1 MSAISYRPDIDG
13 LRAFAVL
20 AVITYHI
27 FPELMPGGFVGVD
40 IFFVISGY
48 LISAIIFSDLQNN
61 SFKISDFYV
70 RRIKRIFPALL
81 VILIFVLIAGWLIL
95 LPSEYSALGKI
106 TNAATSFL
114 ANLSMYNDRAFAYF
128 ETSSD
133 YKPLAHLWSLS
144 VEEKFYI
151 FYPICIFVLYKI
163 RRYTL
168 YFLLLALVLSFSLN
182 IFNLTKNPKA
192 CFLFLPS
199 RSWELLLG
207 AIIAYLTI
215 VKPLNLNFVRDPIK
229 NIISIIGIG
238 LMLFAI
244 LSFDDKAPFP
254 GWLALLPTIGAT
266 LILCSHK
273 TWLNRVV
280 FAHPTAVWI
289 GLISYPLYLW
299 HWPLFSFARI
309 LQGDDL
315 SISTRLIIIASS
327 FVLAAAT
334 TALIER
340 SLRKQPTRI
349 IYPLIIV
356 MLLIFLT
363 SLAIKRMY
371 IEPKSSAM
379 DPLIQKID
387 VANND
392 WKYPGKTFEQL
403 NYDKFPFNRYGK
415 GANVTVFFGDSNMEQ
430 YWPRIEKLMQDS
442 PARYQANTVVFATR
456 GGSMPVPG
464 YGDESF
470 VSATID
476 YLKSPEVK
484 TVVLGAQWLGYL
496 KENNIASNKK
506 YAALKSLITELKDLN
521 KTVYLILNIPIAA
534 IQNPSDK
541 ISRKLFKPWQAK
553 MASSFDR
560 KLWLSQSQSMTD
572 TLKWI
577 AASTG
582 TKIIDPAEQLCS
594 DGQCVILDPEGNPC
608 YKDMAHLTASY
619 VREKAGFLDQILEDP
634 LAI

>member
-1 MSAISYRPDIDG
+1 MHTINYRPDIDG

-20 AVITYHI
+20 SVIAFHI
-27 FPELMPGGFVGVD
+27 FPELLPGGFIGVD
-40 IFFVISGY
+40 VFFVISGY

-61 SFKISDFYV
+61 KFNFSDFYV

-81 VILIFVLIAGWLIL
+81 VILMFVLIAGWLIL
-95 LPSEYSALGKI
+95 LPSEYSSLGKI

-144 VEEKFYI
+144 VEEQFYI

-163 RRYTL
+163 RSYTL
-168 YFLLLALVLSFSLN
+168 HFLLLALVLSFSLN

-207 AIIAYLTI
+207 AILAYLTF
-215 VKPLNLNFVRDPIK
+215 VKPLNLSFLRDPAR
-229 NIISIIGIG
+229 NLISIVGIS
-238 LMLFAI
+238 LMLFAV

-254 GWLALLPTIGAT
+254 GWLALLPTLGAT
-266 LILCSHK
+266 LMLCSRN

-315 SISTRLIIIASS
+315 SVSTRLIIIVSS
-327 FVLAAAT
+327 FVLAAIT
-334 TALIER
+334 TLLIER
-340 SLRKQPTRI
+340 PLRKQPARI
-349 IYPLIIV
+349 IYPLIIL
-356 MLLIFLT
+356 MLVIFAA

-371 IEPKSSAM
+371 IEPKSAAM

-387 VANND
+387 AANND
-392 WKYPGKTFEQL
+392 WQYPGKTFEAL
-403 NYDKFPFNRYGK
+403 NQDKFPFNRYGQGK
-415 GANVTVFFGDSNMEQ
+415 DVTVFFGDSNIEQ

-442 PARYQANTVVFATR
+442 SERYKANTVVFATR

-464 YGDESF
+464 YGDAEF
-470 VSATID
+470 VSAAVD
-476 YLKSPEVK
+476 YIKSPEVK
-484 TVVLGAQWLGYL
+484 TVVLGAQWMGYL
-496 KENNIASNKK
+496 TGKDDHSSEK
-506 YAALKSLITELKDLN
+506 YAALKTLITDLKRLN
-521 KTVYLILNIPIAA
+521 KTVYLILNIPIELS
-534 IQNPSDK
+534 QSPSGK
-541 ISRKLFKPWQAK
+541 IRRKLFKPWQAA
-553 MASSFDR
+553 MAPSFN
-560 KLWLSQSQSMTD
+560 KQLWLSESRAMTANLLD
-572 TLKWI
+572 I
-577 AASTG
+577 ASTTG
-582 TKIIDPAEQLCS
+582 AIVIDPVQQLCPQ
-594 DGQCVILDPEGNPC
+594 GQCIILDSEGNPC

-619 VREKAGFLDQILEDP
+619 VREKAGFLDQILALKE
-634 LAI
+634 